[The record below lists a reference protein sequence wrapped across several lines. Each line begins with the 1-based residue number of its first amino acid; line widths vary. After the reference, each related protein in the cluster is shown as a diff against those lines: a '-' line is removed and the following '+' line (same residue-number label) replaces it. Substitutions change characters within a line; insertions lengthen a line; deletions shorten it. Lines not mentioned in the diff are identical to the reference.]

1 MRLGFLAF
9 LIVAFPARA
18 DDLLGKILERLREPA
33 VVRAQFVQERLITD
47 MTRPTLSHGRIAVS
61 RRDGLLWRI
70 ESPVTFTLAF
80 TPTAII
86 ETGTDGV
93 RRVRAQG
100 RSVDTQ
106 IGRVLRGILGADE
119 AALRE
124 SFEASAA
131 GSAERW
137 TIRLA
142 PRPREMARV
151 LREIRLGGGRHLE
164 SIEVEETSGNQ
175 TTIRLR
181 GVAIAERLEP
191 DELEFFKAP

>member
-1 MRLGFLAF
+1 MRAAALLFFACAFPVHADELLAGILKRLG
-9 LIVAFPARA
+9 
-18 DDLLGKILERLREPA
+18 EPA

-47 MTRPTLSHGRIAVS
+47 MTRPTLSRGRIAVS

-70 ESPVTFTLAF
+70 ESPLKLTLAF

-86 ETGTDGV
+86 ETGGDGV
-93 RRVRAQG
+93 RRQRAQG
-100 RSVDTQ
+100 RSVDAQ

-119 AALRE
+119 QVLRE
-124 SFEASAA
+124 GFEAAAA
-131 GSAERW
+131 GSPERW

-142 PRPREMARV
+142 PRAREMARV

-164 SIEVEETSGNQ
+164 TIEVEETAGNL
-175 TTIRLR
+175 TTIRMR
-181 GVAIAERLEP
+181 QFSVADKLDP

>member
-1 MRLGFLAF
+1 MRSAALLFLAC
-9 LIVAFPARA
+9 AFPAHA
-18 DDLLGKILERLREPA
+18 DELLAGILKRLGEPA

-47 MTRPTLSHGRIAVS
+47 MTRPTLSRGRIAVS

-70 ESPVTFTLAF
+70 ESPVKIALAF

-93 RRVRAQG
+93 RRQRAQG
-100 RSVDTQ
+100 RSVDAQ

-119 AALRE
+119 QALRE
-124 SFEASAA
+124 SFEAAAA
-131 GSAERW
+131 GSPERW

-142 PRPREMARV
+142 PRAREMARV

-164 SIEVEETSGNQ
+164 TIEVEETSGNL
-175 TTIRLR
+175 TTIRMR
-181 GVAIAERLEP
+181 QVSVADTLDP
-191 DELEFFKAP
+191 DELELFKAP

>member
-9 LIVAFPARA
+9 LIIAFPVHA
-18 DDLLGKILERLREPA
+18 DDLLEKILQRLGEPA

-47 MTRPTLSHGRIAVS
+47 MTRPTLSRGRIVVS

-70 ESPVTFTLAF
+70 ESPVKLTLAF
-80 TPTAII
+80 TSTAII

-100 RSVDTQ
+100 RSVDSQ

-119 AALRE
+119 QALRE
-124 SFEASAA
+124 SFEAAA
-131 GSAERW
+131 TGSPERW

-142 PRPREMARV
+142 PRAREMARV
-151 LREIRLGGGRHLE
+151 LREIRLGGARHLE
-164 SIEVEETSGNQ
+164 TIEVEETSGNQ
-175 TTIRLR
+175 TTIRMR
-181 GVAIAERLEP
+181 QFSVADKLDP